1 MPVFLCYAQ
10 SPCTNINKLNTRYLM
25 VKKLLWAA
33 MLGLI
38 TAMILIV
45 AVPSLRPQGLADLLY
60 GKIDNEPI
68 SYNKAVRKAAPAVVY
83 VYSSSKGSFSQ
94 SGRELKS
101 LGSGVIM
108 SANGY
113 IITNKH
119 VVDNPDQILVALQD
133 GSIFDA
139 LLVGSDTL
147 TDLAVLKID
156 AENLPVIPI
165 NKLRVT
171 HVGDVVLAIGNPYNI
186 GQTVTQGIISATGR
200 VGLSSTRRQ
209 NFLQTDASINSG
221 NSGGALINTE
231 GELVGINTLSFSAG
245 QGISSEGLSFAIPT
259 ALATK
264 IMEKLIRDGRVIRGY
279 IGITARELPQIR
291 TNNNNIDQIKGLRVF
306 QVAANG
312 PAAKSGI
319 LQGDIILSVDNKPAV
334 SAAETM
340 DLVAEI
346 RPGSKV
352 PVKILRDGEVKD
364 VDVIIEEIP
373 EGQAG

>member
-1 MPVFLCYAQ
+1 
-10 SPCTNINKLNTRYLM
+10 M
-25 VKKLLWAA
+25 VKKLIWAA
-33 MLGLI
+33 MLGLLI
-38 TAMILIV
+38 AMIIIV

-60 GKIDNEPI
+60 GKIDSEPV

-108 SANGY
+108 SSNGY

-139 LLVGSDTL
+139 LLVGSDAL

-165 NKLRVT
+165 NKFRIT

-221 NSGGALINTE
+221 NSGGALINSE

-245 QGISSEGLSFAIPT
+245 QGVSSGGLSFAIPT

-306 QVAANG
+306 QVAPNG

-319 LQGDIILSVDNKPAV
+319 LQGDIILSVDNKPAI

>member
-1 MPVFLCYAQ
+1 
-10 SPCTNINKLNTRYLM
+10 M
-25 VKKLLWAA
+25 VKKLVLSV
-33 MLGLI
+33 MLGLLSALI
-38 TAMILIV
+38 IIV

-60 GKIDNEPI
+60 GKTNSEPI
-68 SYNKAVRKAAPAVVY
+68 SYNKAVRRAAPAVVY

-108 SANGY
+108 TANGY

-133 GSIFDA
+133 GAIFDA
-139 LLVGSDTL
+139 LLVGSDSL

-165 NKLRVT
+165 NKQRIT

-231 GELVGINTLSFSAG
+231 GELVGINTLSFTAG
-245 QGISSEGLSFAIPT
+245 QGVSSEGLSFAIPT
-259 ALATK
+259 QLASK
-264 IMEKLIRDGRVIRGY
+264 IMDKLIRDGRVIRGY

-291 TNNNNIDQIKGLRVF
+291 SNNNNINQIQGLRIF
-306 QVAANG
+306 QVAPNG
-312 PAAKSGI
+312 PAAKAGI
-319 LQGDIILSVDNKPAV
+319 VQGDIILSVDGKPAI

-340 DLVAEI
+340 DLVAEV
-346 RPGSKV
+346 RPGSKISV
-352 PVKILRDGEVKD
+352 QILRDGEVKNID
-364 VDVIIEEIP
+364 VVIEEIVDEQP
-373 EGQAG
+373 S

>member
-1 MPVFLCYAQ
+1 
-10 SPCTNINKLNTRYLM
+10 M

>member
-1 MPVFLCYAQ
+1 
-10 SPCTNINKLNTRYLM
+10 M
-25 VKKLLWAA
+25 VKKLLLSA
-33 MLGLI
+33 MLGLLAALI
-38 TAMILIV
+38 IIV

-60 GKIDNEPI
+60 GKTNSEPI
-68 SYNKAVRKAAPAVVY
+68 SYNKAVRLAAPAVVY

-108 SANGY
+108 SSNGY

-139 LLVGSDTL
+139 LLVGSDAL
-147 TDLAVLKID
+147 TDLAILKID

-165 NKLRVT
+165 NSQRVT

-186 GQTVTQGIISATGR
+186 GQTITQGIISATGR

-231 GELVGINTLSFSAG
+231 GELVGINTLSFTAG
-245 QGISSEGLSFAIPT
+245 QGVSSEGLSFAIPT
-259 ALATK
+259 ALASK

-291 TNNNNIDQIKGLRVF
+291 SNNNNISQIQGLRVF
-306 QVAANG
+306 QVSPNG
-312 PAAKSGI
+312 PADKSGI
-319 LQGDIILSVDNKPAV
+319 VQGDIILSVDGKPAI

-352 PVKILRDGEVKD
+352 SVQILREGDIKNI
-364 VDVIIEEIP
+364 DVIIEEIP
-373 EGQAG
+373 DEQAG

>member
-1 MPVFLCYAQ
+1 
-10 SPCTNINKLNTRYLM
+10 M
-25 VKKLLWAA
+25 VKKLTLSV
-33 MLGLI
+33 MLGLL
-38 TAMILIV
+38 TALIIIV

-60 GKIDNEPI
+60 GKTNSEPV
-68 SYNKAVRKAAPAVVY
+68 SYNKAVRRAAPAVVY

-108 SANGY
+108 SQNGY

-133 GSIFDA
+133 GAIFDA
-139 LLVGSDTL
+139 LLVGSDPL
-147 TDLAVLKID
+147 TDLAVLRID
-156 AENLPVIPI
+156 ADNLPVIPI
-165 NKLRVT
+165 NTQRVT

-231 GELVGINTLSFSAG
+231 GELVGINTLSFTAG

-264 IMEKLIRDGRVIRGY
+264 IIDKLIRDGRVIRGY

-291 TNNNNIDQIKGLRVF
+291 SNHNNINQIQGLRVF
-306 QVAANG
+306 QVAPGG
-312 PAAKSGI
+312 PAAKAGI
-319 LQGDIILSVDNKPAV
+319 LQGDIILSVDGKPAI

-346 RPGSKV
+346 RPGSKTAV
-352 PVKILRDGEVKD
+352 QILRDGEIKNI
-364 VDVIIEEIP
+364 DVIIEEIP
-373 EGQAG
+373 DEQAG

>member
-1 MPVFLCYAQ
+1 
-10 SPCTNINKLNTRYLM
+10 M
-25 VKKLLWAA
+25 VKKLIWAA
-33 MLGLI
+33 MLGLLI
-38 TAMILIV
+38 AMIIIV

-60 GKIDNEPI
+60 GKIDSEPV

-108 SANGY
+108 SSNGY

-139 LLVGSDTL
+139 LLVGSDAL

-165 NKLRVT
+165 NKFRVT

-209 NFLQTDASINSG
+209 NFYKPMHR
-221 NSGGALINTE
+221 LIQVIQ
-231 GELVGINTLSFSAG
+231 GSF
-245 QGISSEGLSFAIPT
+245 
-259 ALATK
+259 
-264 IMEKLIRDGRVIRGY
+264 D
-279 IGITARELPQIR
+279 
-291 TNNNNIDQIKGLRVF
+291 
-306 QVAANG
+306 
-312 PAAKSGI
+312 
-319 LQGDIILSVDNKPAV
+319 
-334 SAAETM
+334 
-340 DLVAEI
+340 
-346 RPGSKV
+346 
-352 PVKILRDGEVKD
+352 
-364 VDVIIEEIP
+364 
-373 EGQAG
+373 

>member
-1 MPVFLCYAQ
+1 
-10 SPCTNINKLNTRYLM
+10 M
-25 VKKLLWAA
+25 VKKLTVSV
-33 MLGLI
+33 MLGL
-38 TAMILIV
+38 LIALIIII
-45 AVPSLRPQGLADLLY
+45 AVPSLRPQGLADFLY
-60 GKIDNEPI
+60 GRTDSEPV
-68 SYNKAVRKAAPAVVY
+68 SYNKAVRRAAPAVVY

-108 SANGY
+108 SPNGY

-133 GSIFDA
+133 GAIFDA
-139 LLVGSDTL
+139 LLVGSDSL
-147 TDLAVLKID
+147 TDLAILKID
-156 AENLPVIPI
+156 ADNLPVIPI
-165 NKLRVT
+165 NTQRVT

-231 GELVGINTLSFSAG
+231 GELVGINTLSFTAG
-245 QGISSEGLSFAIPT
+245 QGVTSEGLSFAIPT

-264 IMEKLIRDGRVIRGY
+264 IMDKLIRDGRVIRGY

-291 TNNNNIDQIKGLRVF
+291 SNNNNINQIQGLRVF
-306 QVAANG
+306 QVAPNG
-312 PAAKSGI
+312 PADKSGI
-319 LQGDIILSVDNKPAV
+319 VQGDIILSVDGKPAI

-340 DLVAEI
+340 DFVAEI
-346 RPGSKV
+346 RPGSKASV
-352 PVKILRDGEVKD
+352 QILRDGETKTID
-364 VDVIIEEIP
+364 VVIEENP
-373 EGQAG
+373 EGQSG

>member
-1 MPVFLCYAQ
+1 
-10 SPCTNINKLNTRYLM
+10 M
-25 VKKLLWAA
+25 VKKLIWSA
-33 MLGLI
+33 MLGLL
-38 TAMILIV
+38 TAMIIII
-45 AVPSLRPQGLADLLY
+45 AVPTLRPQGLADLLY
-60 GKIDNEPI
+60 GKLDNEPV

-108 SANGY
+108 SSNGY

-139 LLVGSDTL
+139 LLVGSDVS
-147 TDLAVLKID
+147 TDLAVLKIE

-165 NKLRVT
+165 NTTRVT

-221 NSGGALINTE
+221 NSGGALINSE
-231 GELVGINTLSFSAG
+231 GELVGINTLSFNAG
-245 QGISSEGLSFAIPT
+245 QGASTEGLSFAIPT
-259 ALATK
+259 ELATK
-264 IMEKLIRDGRVIRGY
+264 IMGKLIRDGRVIRGY

-291 TNNNNIDQIKGLRVF
+291 ANNNNINQIQGLRIF
-306 QVAANG
+306 QVTPNG

-319 LQGDIILSVDNKPAV
+319 IQGDIILSVDGKQAV
-334 SAAETM
+334 SASETM

-346 RPGSKV
+346 RPGTKI
-352 PVKILRDGEVKD
+352 PVKILRDGEIKD
-364 VDVIIEEIP
+364 FNVIIEEVVD
-373 EGQAG
+373 GQTE

>member
-1 MPVFLCYAQ
+1 
-10 SPCTNINKLNTRYLM
+10 M
-25 VKKLLWAA
+25 VKKLLLSA
-33 MLGLI
+33 MLGLLAALI
-38 TAMILIV
+38 IIV
-45 AVPSLRPQGLADLLY
+45 AVPSLRPQGLEDLLY
-60 GKIDNEPI
+60 GKTNSEPI
-68 SYNKAVRKAAPAVVY
+68 SYNKAVRRAAPAVVY

-108 SANGY
+108 GPNGY

-133 GSIFDA
+133 GAIFDA

-147 TDLAVLKID
+147 TDLAVLKIE

-165 NKLRVT
+165 NTQRIT

-231 GELVGINTLSFSAG
+231 GELVGINTLSFTAG
-245 QGISSEGLSFAIPT
+245 QGVNSEGLSFAIPT

-291 TNNNNIDQIKGLRVF
+291 SNNNNISQIQGLRVF
-306 QVAANG
+306 QVSPNG
-312 PAAKSGI
+312 PADKSGI
-319 LQGDIILSVDNKPAV
+319 VQGDIILSVDGKPAI

-352 PVKILRDGEVKD
+352 SVQVLREGDIKNID
-364 VDVIIEEIP
+364 VVIEEIP
-373 EGQAG
+373 DGQAG

>member
-1 MPVFLCYAQ
+1 
-10 SPCTNINKLNTRYLM
+10 M
-25 VKKLLWAA
+25 VKKLLLSA
-33 MLGLI
+33 MLGLLAALI
-38 TAMILIV
+38 IIV

-60 GKIDNEPI
+60 GKTNSEPI
-68 SYNKAVRKAAPAVVY
+68 SYNKAVRLAAPAVVY

-108 SANGY
+108 SSNGY

-133 GSIFDA
+133 GAIFDA
-139 LLVGSDTL
+139 LLVGSDAL
-147 TDLAVLKID
+147 TDLAILKID

-165 NKLRVT
+165 NSQRVT

-231 GELVGINTLSFSAG
+231 GELVGINTLSFTAG
-245 QGISSEGLSFAIPT
+245 QGVSSEGLSFAIPT
-259 ALATK
+259 ALASK

-279 IGITARELPQIR
+279 IGVTGEEYPPFNASGNSTDRVHGIKVNDISAR
-291 TNNNNIDQIKGLRVF
+291 
-306 QVAANG
+306 G
-312 PAAKSGI
+312 PAVDAG
-319 LQGDIILSVDNKPAV
+319 LQIGDIILSVNNKPAASV
-334 SAAETM
+334 IETM
-340 DLVAEI
+340 DQVAEI
-346 RPGSKV
+346 RPGTTI
-352 PVKILRDGEVKD
+352 PILFLRN
-364 VDVIIEEIP
+364 
-373 EGQAG
+373 GQQMTAQITISELDQNAVLGHQATSQP

>member
-1 MPVFLCYAQ
+1 
-10 SPCTNINKLNTRYLM
+10 M
-25 VKKLLWAA
+25 VKKLILSV
-33 MLGLI
+33 MLGLL
-38 TAMILIV
+38 TALIIIV

-60 GKIDNEPI
+60 GKTDSEPV
-68 SYNKAVRKAAPAVVY
+68 SYNKAVRRAAPAVVY

-108 SANGY
+108 SPNGY

-133 GSIFDA
+133 GAIFDA
-139 LLVGSDTL
+139 ILVGADPL

-156 AENLPVIPI
+156 ADNLPVIPI
-165 NKLRVT
+165 NSQRIT

-231 GELVGINTLSFSAG
+231 GELVGINTLSFTAG

-264 IMEKLIRDGRVIRGY
+264 ILDKLIRDGRVIRGY

-291 TNNNNIDQIKGLRVF
+291 TNNNNINQIQGLRVF
-306 QVAANG
+306 QVAPNG
-312 PAAKSGI
+312 PAAKAGI
-319 LQGDIILSVDNKPAV
+319 LQGDVILSVDGKPAV

-346 RPGSKV
+346 RPGSKAAV
-352 PVKILRDGEVKD
+352 QILRDGEVKYI
-364 VDVIIEEIP
+364 DVIIEEIP
-373 EGQAG
+373 EDQAG

>member
-1 MPVFLCYAQ
+1 
-10 SPCTNINKLNTRYLM
+10 M
-25 VKKLLWAA
+25 VKKLTLSV
-33 MLGLI
+33 MLGLL
-38 TAMILIV
+38 TALIIIV

-60 GKIDNEPI
+60 GKTNSEPV
-68 SYNKAVRKAAPAVVY
+68 SYNKAVRRAAPAVVY

-108 SANGY
+108 SPNGY

-133 GSIFDA
+133 GAIFDA
-139 LLVGSDTL
+139 LLVGSDPL

-156 AENLPVIPI
+156 ADNLPVIPI
-165 NKLRVT
+165 NTQRVT

-231 GELVGINTLSFSAG
+231 GELVGINTLSFTAG

-259 ALATK
+259 TLATK
-264 IMEKLIRDGRVIRGY
+264 IMDKLIRDGRVIRGY

-291 TNNNNIDQIKGLRVF
+291 SNNNNINQIQGLRVF
-306 QVAANG
+306 QVASNG
-312 PAAKSGI
+312 PAAKAGI
-319 LQGDIILSVDNKPAV
+319 LQGDIILSVDGKPAI

-346 RPGSKV
+346 RPGSKTAV
-352 PVKILRDGEVKD
+352 QILRDGEIKNI
-364 VDVIIEEIP
+364 DVIIEEIP
-373 EGQAG
+373 EEQAG